1 MSEVKLAAGTPVPI
15 EISEYKGDT
24 VYTAPARFTL
34 AEDDNCVTA
43 LRLFAKEGPDS
54 VLFIRPEGF
63 DWVNVTAREFVN
75 EVNDVA
81 KGLIAAGIEE
91 GDRIVLLSETRYEW
105 NLIDFAIWCA
115 GGVVVPVYPSSST
128 SQIQWIV
135 EDSGAVLAIT
145 ETREHTDKFEHL
157 LLQEDG
163 TPKLSGSPSKLRQVL
178 EINSDAVKTLK
189 FNGRAVDI
197 AEVDR
202 RVAAIKQHAV
212 SSINYTSG
220 TTGRPKGCELTHYN
234 WIFEVRSLMHDGV
247 AALAR
252 PGRRTVTYLPL
263 AHVLS
268 RAVTLAVI
276 VGGATQAHWSDTN
289 TLTTAFGRFRPE
301 LILGVP
307 RVYEKV
313 RNSAY
318 NQAAAK
324 GPVGAEIFRRAERVA
339 IDYSKALDTPEGP
352 STRLKFEHKLFD
364 RLVYSKL
371 KSALGGEVGE
381 AITGGSA
388 INSELLHFFRGVGV
402 PVYEGYGLT
411 ETSAACA
418 VNFED
423 SRIGSIGQPLNGFA
437 ARVNKEGEL
446 CIKGGGVFAG
456 YWNNPEA
463 TAEALDDGWFRTG
476 DLGRIS
482 ETGHIYIT
490 GRQKDLIVTAG
501 GKNISPAPME
511 EILREHPLISQALI
525 VGDGKPF
532 PGLLVTLDDEEFERW
547 KKENNIPAS
556 KTVKELAAGRELQ
569 AEIHNAINRVNA
581 TVSKSEGIKKFRI
594 LDRDLTEGEGELTPT
609 MKVKRNVVFETYAKE
624 IDKLYGIR

>member
-1 MSEVKLAAGTPVPI
+1 MSEVKLATGTTVPI
-15 EISEYKGDT
+15 EISDYQGDT
-24 VYTAPARFTL
+24 VYTAPARFTIP
-34 AEDDNCVTA
+34 EDDNCVTA
-43 LRLFAKEGPDS
+43 LRQFAKESPDS

-63 DWVNVTAREFVN
+63 DWVNVTAKEFVK
-75 EVNDVA
+75 EVDDVA
-81 KGLIAAGIEE
+81 KGLIALGIEE

-115 GGVVVPVYPSSST
+115 GGIVVPIYPTSST
-128 SQIQWIV
+128 HQIEWIV

-145 ETREHTDKFEHL
+145 ETREHTDKFDHL

-163 TPKLSGSPSKLRQVL
+163 TPKLAGSKSKLRQVL
-178 EINSDAVKTLK
+178 EINSDAVNTLK
-189 FNGRAVDI
+189 FTGRAGDQ

-202 RVAAIKQHAV
+202 RVAAIQHHAV

-234 WIFEVRSLMHDGV
+234 WIFEVRALMNDQV

-252 PGRRTVTYLPL
+252 PGRRTITYLPL

-289 TLTTAFGRFRPE
+289 TLTTAFARFRPE

-318 NQAAAK
+318 NQAASKSPIA
-324 GPVGAEIFRRAERVA
+324 AEIFRRAERVA
-339 IDYSKALDTPEGP
+339 IDFSKAQDTPEGP
-352 STRLKFEHKLFD
+352 SRRLKAEHKLFE

-371 KSALGGEVGE
+371 RTALGNEVGV

-388 INSELLHFFRGVGV
+388 INSELLHFFRGAGV
-402 PVYEGYGLT
+402 AVYEGYGLT
-411 ETSAACA
+411 ETTAACA
-418 VNFED
+418 VNYED
-423 SRIGSIGQPLNGFA
+423 QIIGSIGQPLNGFA

-463 TAEALDDGWFRTG
+463 TAEALNDGWFRTG

-482 ETGHIYIT
+482 ETGHIFIT

-511 EILREHPLISQALI
+511 EMLREHPLISQALV

-532 PGLLVTLDDEEFERW
+532 PGLLVTLDEEEFDRW
-547 KKENNIPAS
+547 KKSHGIPAS
-556 KTVKELAAGRELQ
+556 KSVKELAAGRELQ
-569 AEIHNAINRVNA
+569 AEIQNAINSVNL

-609 MKVKRNVVFETYAKE
+609 MKVKRNVVFETYAKDIE
-624 IDKLYGIR
+624 KLYRTR

>member
-1 MSEVKLAAGTPVPI
+1 MSEVKLATGTTVPI
-15 EISEYKGDT
+15 EISDYQGDT
-24 VYTAPARFTL
+24 VYTAPARFTIP
-34 AEDDNCVTA
+34 EDDNCVTA
-43 LRLFAKEGPDS
+43 LRQFAKESPDS

-63 DWVNVTAREFVN
+63 DWVNVTAKEFVK
-75 EVNDVA
+75 EVDEVA
-81 KGLIAAGIEE
+81 KGLIALGIEE

-115 GGVVVPVYPSSST
+115 GGIVVPIYPTSST
-128 SQIQWIV
+128 HQIEWIV

-145 ETREHTDKFEHL
+145 ETREHTDKFDHL

-163 TPKLSGSPSKLRQVL
+163 TPKLAGSKSKLRQVL
-178 EINSDAVKTLK
+178 EINSDAVNTLK
-189 FNGRAVDI
+189 FTGRAGDQ

-202 RVAAIKQHAV
+202 RVAAIKHDAV

-234 WIFEVRSLMHDGV
+234 WIFEVRALMNDQV

-252 PGRRTVTYLPL
+252 PGRRTITYLPL

-289 TLTTAFGRFRPE
+289 TLTTAFARFRPE

-318 NQAAAK
+318 NQAAGKSPIA
-324 GPVGAEIFRRAERVA
+324 AEVFRRAERVA
-339 IDYSKALDTPEGP
+339 IDFSKAQDTPEGP
-352 STRLKFEHKLFD
+352 SRRLKAERKLFE

-371 KSALGGEVGE
+371 RAALGNEVGV

-388 INSELLHFFRGVGV
+388 INSELLHFFRGAGV
-402 PVYEGYGLT
+402 AVYEGYGLT
-411 ETSAACA
+411 ETTAACA
-418 VNFED
+418 VNYED
-423 SRIGSIGQPLNGFA
+423 PVIGSIGQPLNGFA

-463 TAEALDDGWFRTG
+463 TAEALNDGWFRTG

-482 ETGHIYIT
+482 ETGHIFIT

-511 EILREHPLISQALI
+511 EVLREHPLISQALV

-532 PGLLVTLDDEEFERW
+532 PGLLVTLDEEEFDRW
-547 KKENNIPAS
+547 KKSRGIPAS
-556 KTVKELAAGRELQ
+556 KSVKELAAGRELQ
-569 AEIHNAINRVNA
+569 AEIQNAINSVNL

-609 MKVKRNVVFETYAKE
+609 MKVKRNVVFETYAKDIE
-624 IDKLYGIR
+624 KLYRTR